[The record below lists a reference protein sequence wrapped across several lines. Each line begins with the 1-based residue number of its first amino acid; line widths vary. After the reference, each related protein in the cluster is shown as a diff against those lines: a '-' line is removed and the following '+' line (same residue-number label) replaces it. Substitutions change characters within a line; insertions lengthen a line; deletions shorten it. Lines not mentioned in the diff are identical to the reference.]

1 MTAQDVKIWV
11 EKFVIDN
18 KFKTQRIQD
27 NWLPY
32 SGDKRVSRKNITVSP
47 ELYLETIK

>member
-1 MTAQDVKIWV
+1 MTAEDVKSWTEEFIRT
-11 EKFVIDN
+11 N

-32 SGDKRVSRKNITVSP
+32 SGDKRLSRKNITISP
-47 ELYLETIK
+47 ELYLEPV